1 MSFTLHVDAG
11 RWRAHTE
18 SVREAVRSA
27 VAPGLGDLVPVAKGN
42 GYGLGNAR
50 LAREATRLGVTTLAV
65 GTVGELAGVAGH
77 FAGDLLVLGPYEP
90 ADLCAAE
97 EWSALAGAGYAG
109 RVVRTVSSAA
119 ALRTVLTGAT
129 AAAPARVVLEGLT
142 SMRRFG
148 LGPAELTALLAD
160 SEVRAGLTGG
170 ALRLEGLALHLPLTQ
185 PGTVHG
191 EDPGAP
197 WHDAAVGPAPPEG
210 ASRRV
215 QEVLAWAYPW
225 AQLLADL
232 PLGEIAEPTSAAG
245 AIAAAGISAA
255 PTLWVSHLDDGELRV
270 VRAALPDTSLRV
282 RIGTRLWLGARSAMV
297 ARGTVLAVHA
307 VRRGQRSGY
316 RQRRAVRDGVL
327 LVVGGGTAHGVALE
341 APSAVSSV
349 RQRVVAAGSG
359 VLEAGGL
366 ALSPFTIGGRQR
378 WFSEPPHMQV
388 SLVHVAAGVPI
399 PAVGDE
405 VDCDVRLTTASFDR
419 VVGLD

>member
-1 MSFTLHVDAG
+1 M
-11 RWRAHTE
+11 
-18 SVREAVRSA
+18 
-27 VAPGLGDLVPVAKGN
+27 
-42 GYGLGNAR
+42 
-50 LAREATRLGVTTLAV
+50 
-65 GTVGELAGVAGH
+65 
-77 FAGDLLVLGPYEP
+77 
-90 ADLCAAE
+90 
-97 EWSALAGAGYAG
+97 
-109 RVVRTVSSAA
+109 
-119 ALRTVLTGAT
+119 
-129 AAAPARVVLEGLT
+129 
-142 SMRRFG
+142 
-148 LGPAELTALLAD
+148 
-160 SEVRAGLTGG
+160 
-170 ALRLEGLALHLPLTQ
+170 
-185 PGTVHG
+185 
-191 EDPGAP
+191 
-197 WHDAAVGPAPPEG
+197 
-210 ASRRV
+210 
-215 QEVLAWAYPW
+215 LAWAHPW
-225 AQLLADL
+225 AQVLADL
-232 PLGEIAEPTSAAG
+232 PLGEIAEPTSDAG
-245 AIAAAGISAA
+245 AVAAAGISAA
-255 PTLWVSHLDDGELRV
+255 PTLWVSHLDDGELGV
-270 VRAALPDTSLRV
+270 VSTALPDTSLRV

-316 RQRRAVRDGVL
+316 RQRRAVRDGAL